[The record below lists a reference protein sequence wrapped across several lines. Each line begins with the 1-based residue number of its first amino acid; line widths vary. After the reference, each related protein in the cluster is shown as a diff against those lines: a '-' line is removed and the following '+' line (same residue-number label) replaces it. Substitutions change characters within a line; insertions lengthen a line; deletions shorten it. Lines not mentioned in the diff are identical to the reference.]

1 MPTILLATG
10 NERKLLEARL
20 ACDDFGITVEQV
32 ILEIDEIQNHD
43 PIKVTIHKV
52 NEAYNQVLRPV
63 TITDTSWDI
72 PAYHGFP
79 GAYMKDVAEWFNPKD
94 FISIMK
100 AKNDNRI
107 SFTESIAF
115 RDKDKVKVFS
125 QEYRG
130 IVADKPGGRAIF
142 SIRLLNLAVTPWQKV
157 TTKEKQAMILKTTS
171 GINLLSGMQKTTNN
185 YANGSYLKLA
195 FQLFKTVLK
204 SHD

>member
-130 IVADKPGGRAIF
+130 IVADKPRGESGNSLDKVAEFGGYT
-142 SIRLLNLAVTPWQKV
+142 LA
-157 TTKEKQAMILKTTS
+157 E
-171 GINLLSGMQKTTNN
+171 
-185 YANGSYLKLA
+185 
-195 FQLFKTVLK
+195 
-204 SHD
+204 SHDKGETSHDPKDYIWYKFAKWYAKNYQ

>member
-10 NERKLLEARL
+10 NERKLFEARL

-52 NEAYNQVLRPV
+52 NEAYNQV
-63 TITDTSWDI
+63 
-72 PAYHGFP
+72 P

-130 IVADKPGGRAIF
+130 IVADKPRGESGNSLDKVAEFGGYT
-142 SIRLLNLAVTPWQKV
+142 LA
-157 TTKEKQAMILKTTS
+157 E
-171 GINLLSGMQKTTNN
+171 
-185 YANGSYLKLA
+185 
-195 FQLFKTVLK
+195 
-204 SHD
+204 SHDKGETSHDPKDYIWYKFAKWYAKNYQ